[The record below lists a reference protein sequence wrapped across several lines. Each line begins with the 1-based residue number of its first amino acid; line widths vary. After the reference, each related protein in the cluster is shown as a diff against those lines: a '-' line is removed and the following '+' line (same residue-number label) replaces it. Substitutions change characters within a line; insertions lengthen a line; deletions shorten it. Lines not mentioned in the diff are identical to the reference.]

1 VTRVPTICLALILG
15 LGLAGCA
22 SVVPAIDPPKVSV
35 QSVESIPVEGGAPRF
50 RIRLRVVNPNTQ
62 ALDIAGISYG
72 IEIMDREVVTG
83 VTNDVPVIEGY
94 SEGVVTL
101 DAGLQ
106 LFELMKLLTSLG
118 RSQGEPL
125 EYRFV
130 AKIDFKGLVPT
141 QYIEEKG
148 ELAL

>member
-1 VTRVPTICLALILG
+1 MTRSPVVCFALGLILCV
-15 LGLAGCA
+15 AGCA
-22 SVVPAIDPPKVSV
+22 SVVPATDPPKVSV
-35 QSVESIPVEGGAPRF
+35 ESVESIPVEGSAPRF
-50 RIRLRVVNPNTQ
+50 RITLRVINPNTQ
-62 ALDIAGISYG
+62 ALDIVGISYG
-72 IEIMDREVVTG
+72 IEIMDHEVVTG
-83 VTNDVPVIEGY
+83 VTNDVPVIDGY
-94 SEGVVTL
+94 SEGIVTL

-106 LFELMKLLTSLG
+106 LFELMKLLATLG

-141 QYIEEKG
+141 QYVEEKG

>member
-1 VTRVPTICLALILG
+1 MTRLTLAPLTLCLFVLI
-15 LGLAGCA
+15 AGCA
-22 SVVPAIDPPKVSV
+22 SVMPDMDPPKVT
-35 QSVESIPVEGGAPRF
+35 VESIENIPSETGAPRF
-50 RIRLRVVNPNTQ
+50 RISLRVINPNTQ

-72 IEIMDREVVTG
+72 VEIMGQEVVAG
-83 VTNDVPVIEGY
+83 VTNDVPLIEGY

-106 LFELMKLLTSLG
+106 LFEVVKLLTTLG
-118 RSQGEPL
+118 KSQGEPL

-141 QYIEEKG
+141 QHVEEKG
-148 ELAL
+148 ELVL

>member
-1 VTRVPTICLALILG
+1 MTRLTTVWLLLFLVMAVT
-15 LGLAGCA
+15 GCA
-22 SVVPAIDPPKVSV
+22 SLGPEIDPPKVSV
-35 QSVESIPVEGGAPRF
+35 ESVESIPGDGGAPRF
-50 RIRLRVVNPNTQ
+50 RIRLRVINPNTQ

-72 IEIMDREVVTG
+72 IEIMNREVVTG
-83 VTNDVPVIEGY
+83 VTNDVPLIEGY

-106 LFELMKLLTSLG
+106 LFQLMKLLTALG
-118 RSQGEPL
+118 TNRGEPL

-141 QYIEEKG
+141 QRIEEKG
-148 ELAL
+148 ELTL

>member
-1 VTRVPTICLALILG
+1 MTRAKGLIGALCLGFLLS
-15 LGLAGCA
+15 GCA
-22 SVVPAIDPPKVSV
+22 SVMPDIDPPKVTV
-35 QSVESIPVEGGAPRF
+35 EKVESIPSESGAPRF
-50 RIRLRVVNPNTQ
+50 QISLRVINPNTHS
-62 ALDIAGISYG
+62 LDIAGISYG
-72 IEIMDREVVTG
+72 VEIMGQEVVTG

-106 LFELMKLLTSLG
+106 LFQVFRLRTSLG
-118 RSQGEPL
+118 KSQGEAL

-141 QYIEEKG
+141 QHVEQKG
-148 ELAL
+148 ELTL

>member
-1 VTRVPTICLALILG
+1 MTRFKGLLSVLCLALFIS
-15 LGLAGCA
+15 GCA
-22 SVVPAIDPPKVSV
+22 SVMPDIDPPKVTV
-35 QSVESIPVEGGAPRF
+35 EKVESIPSESGAPRF
-50 RIRLRVVNPNTQ
+50 KISLRVINPNTQ
-62 ALDIAGISYG
+62 SLDIAGISYG
-72 IEIMDREVVTG
+72 IEIMGQEVVSG

-106 LFELMKLLTSLG
+106 LFQVFRLLTSLG
-118 RSQGEPL
+118 KSQGEAL

-141 QYIEEKG
+141 QHVEEKG
-148 ELAL
+148 ELTL

>member
-1 VTRVPTICLALILG
+1 MTRVKELIGALCLG
-15 LGLAGCA
+15 LLLSGCA
-22 SVVPAIDPPKVSV
+22 SVMPDIDPPKVTV
-35 QSVESIPVEGGAPRF
+35 EKVESIPSESGAPRF
-50 RIRLRVVNPNTQ
+50 QISLRVINPNTQ
-62 ALDIAGISYG
+62 SLDIAGISYG
-72 IEIMDREVVTG
+72 VEIMGQEVVTG

-106 LFELMKLLTSLG
+106 LFQVFRLLTSLG
-118 RSQGEPL
+118 KSQGEAL

-141 QYIEEKG
+141 QHVEQKG
-148 ELAL
+148 EVTL

>member
-1 VTRVPTICLALILG
+1 MTRVKELIGALCLG
-15 LGLAGCA
+15 LLLSGCA
-22 SVVPAIDPPKVSV
+22 SVMPDIDPPKVTV
-35 QSVESIPVEGGAPRF
+35 EKVESIPSESGAPRF
-50 RIRLRVVNPNTQ
+50 QISLRVINPNTQ
-62 ALDIAGISYG
+62 SLDIAGISYG
-72 IEIMDREVVTG
+72 VEIMGQEVVTG

-106 LFELMKLLTSLG
+106 LFQVFRLLTSLG
-118 RSQGEPL
+118 KSQGEAL

-141 QYIEEKG
+141 QHVEQKG
-148 ELAL
+148 ELTL

>member
-1 VTRVPTICLALILG
+1 MTRVKGLIGALCLG
-15 LGLAGCA
+15 LLLSGCA
-22 SVVPAIDPPKVSV
+22 SVMPDIDPPKVTV
-35 QSVESIPVEGGAPRF
+35 EKVESIPSESGAPRF
-50 RIRLRVVNPNTQ
+50 QISLRVINPNTQ
-62 ALDIAGISYG
+62 SLDIAGISYG
-72 IEIMDREVVTG
+72 VEIMGQEVVTG

-106 LFELMKLLTSLG
+106 LFQVFRLLTSLG
-118 RSQGEPL
+118 KSQGEAL

-141 QYIEEKG
+141 QHVEQKG
-148 ELAL
+148 EVTL

>member
-1 VTRVPTICLALILG
+1 MTRVKGLLSALCMGFLS
-15 LGLAGCA
+15 AGCA
-22 SVVPAIDPPKVSV
+22 SVMPDIDPPKVTV
-35 QSVESIPVEGGAPRF
+35 EKVESIPAESGAPRF
-50 RIRLRVVNPNTQ
+50 KISLRVINPNTQ
-62 ALDIAGISYG
+62 SLDIAGISYG
-72 IEIMDREVVTG
+72 VEIMGQEVVTG

-106 LFELMKLLTSLG
+106 LFQVFRLLTSLG
-118 RSQGEPL
+118 MSQGEAL

-141 QYIEEKG
+141 QHVEQKG
-148 ELAL
+148 ELTL

>member
-1 VTRVPTICLALILG
+1 MKAPFFLG
-15 LGLAGCA
+15 LFVLLCVVGCS
-22 SVVPAIDPPKVSV
+22 SVMPDIDPPKVSV
-35 QSVESIPVEGGAPRF
+35 ESVESIPSEGGAPRF
-50 RIRLRVVNPNTQ
+50 RIKLRVINPNTQ

-72 IEIMDREVVTG
+72 VEILDQEVVTG
-83 VTNDVPVIEGY
+83 VTNDVPLIEGY

-106 LFELMKLLTSLG
+106 LFELLKLLTSLG
-118 RSQGEPL
+118 KAQGEPL

-141 QYIEEKG
+141 QYVEERG
-148 ELAL
+148 QLAL

>member
-1 VTRVPTICLALILG
+1 MTRVKGLLSALCMGFLIS
-15 LGLAGCA
+15 GCA
-22 SVVPAIDPPKVSV
+22 SVMPDIDPPKVTV
-35 QSVESIPVEGGAPRF
+35 EKVESIPAESGAPRF
-50 RIRLRVVNPNTQ
+50 KISLRVINPNTQ
-62 ALDIAGISYG
+62 SLDIAGISYG
-72 IEIMDREVVTG
+72 VEIMGQEVVTG

-106 LFELMKLLTSLG
+106 LFQVFRLLTSLG
-118 RSQGEPL
+118 KSQGEAL

-141 QYIEEKG
+141 QHVEQKG
-148 ELAL
+148 ELTL